1 MIDSPEAI
9 QQCLEFISN
18 HITMLEGV
26 YNDVGENSNDSELI
40 LALRI
45 FRADLRRRTKN
56 VPVSLDWLGSLN
68 HGGRVAANIL
78 ENLCELEAE
87 ALSDWQLGDVAR
99 NHQQGLA
106 GILVV
111 LIRDLHRQI
120 TETEKLYPERAE
132 EFESERI
139 AYYAL
144 QRAADEADY
153 VD

>member
-1 MIDSPEAI
+1 MIDSPEAV
-9 QQCLEFISN
+9 QQCLEFITN
-18 HITMLEGV
+18 HIKMLEGV

-56 VPVSLDWLGSLN
+56 VPVSLDWLASLN

-78 ENLCELEAE
+78 ENLCTLEAE
-87 ALSDWQLGDVAR
+87 ALGAWQLGDVAQ

-111 LIRDLHRQI
+111 LIRDLHKQI
-120 TETEKLYPERAE
+120 VEAEKLYPERTEKFEAE
-132 EFESERI
+132 RNS
-139 AYYAL
+139 YYAIK
-144 QRAADEADY
+144 QAVQEADR